1 MADRVEL
8 AFLRAAERLVP
19 DGTRVLAAVSG
30 GADSVALLHLLH
42 EFAGR
47 RAVGVQVA
55 HLDHGLRRGSRTD
68 RRFVEQLA
76 RQLELPC
83 IAARREVS
91 ALRRKDESPEEAAR
105 RVRWDFLNE
114 TAARAGCKRIATGHT
129 LDDQAETILMRLVR
143 GAGAT
148 ALSGMSESG
157 PGRVVRPLLAIERE
171 ALRSYLDRRG
181 LSFRE
186 DPTNRNLRFD
196 RNRVRRVVLPLLA
209 DNLNP
214 RAAKHLVHAARRF
227 REDALHLDSLAEAA
241 FEELSRRDRS
251 GRLVLDAERLAGL
264 SPAVAKRLARLALRR
279 AGSDARRISALHID
293 GLLDLARGGRGRRL
307 HLPSRI
313 EARRERG
320 RIVVGPEQ
328 VGPEGRMS

>member
-8 AFLRAAERLVP
+8 AFRLAASRLIP

-30 GADSVALLHLLH
+30 GADSVALLHLLRDY
-42 EFAGR
+42 AR
-47 RAVGVQVA
+47 RRGVSIQLA
-55 HLDHGLRRGSRTD
+55 HLDHGLRRGSRSD
-68 RRFVEQLA
+68 RRFVEELA
-76 RQLELPC
+76 RRLELPC
-83 IAARREVS
+83 IADRREVS
-91 ALRRKDESPEEAAR
+91 VLRRKDESPEEAAR
-105 RVRWDFLNE
+105 RVRWGFLNE
-114 TAARAGCKRIATGHT
+114 AATRAGCRCIATGHT

-148 ALSGMSESG
+148 ALTGMSESG
-157 PGRVVRPLLAIERE
+157 PGRTVRPLLAIERE
-171 ALRSYLDRRG
+171 ALRGYLDRRG

-209 DNLNP
+209 ESLNP
-214 RAAKHLVHAARRF
+214 RVARHLVQAARRF
-227 REDALHLDSLAEAA
+227 REDALHLDSLAETA

-251 GRLVLDAERLAGL
+251 GRLVLDARRLAEL
-264 SPAVAKRLARLALRR
+264 APAIATRLARLALGR
-279 AGSDARRISALHID
+279 AGSDARRISARHID

-307 HLPSRI
+307 NLPSRI

-320 RIVVGPEQ
+320 RIVMGPEQ
-328 VGPEGRMS
+328 LGPRGRLS